1 MASNYDTDVTLGVGL
16 DTSQVKATTGNLI
29 KDLTEM
35 FKKAG
40 STDGLSNNFK
50 NLQARITELQA
61 KSADLISQLNEMDN
75 QKIPTDEYTKLQ
87 ERLEKIKDSIEQ
99 VRKQQ
104 ELLKTQGVSEDSPA
118 YKQGIEDLKEL
129 SDRYKMVEQSQK
141 ALEASGKAYTNFDS
155 EKYEQLTKDLDKV
168 NNELVRYRQR
178 LLSANEVELNS
189 EKLVSPAES
198 VVNAF
203 RRMGGAIVQSVRQG
217 SHVNFSSIVSSLRD
231 ATRRV
236 HEFHLGL
243 LRLTSRTIV
252 SGIKRIRDAISG
264 VGKSTKSS
272 NSGLAVG
279 FKMFL
284 KYGLGVRSVYM
295 LVRKLRSALVEG
307 FENLA
312 HSNEEFNVAM
322 SRIITSM
329 NWLKNSFAAAF
340 APLIQ
345 SIAPVIE
352 SLTEKLVG
360 FVRVMGQFFGALTGK
375 DVMQAEAV
383 YKDYAKS
390 LDESSK
396 SSDKLNKK
404 TKELKKTIAGF
415 DDVEILHEDKDE
427 EEEEKDYSFVPTSI
441 SPAISD
447 LANKIKEYLKGI
459 WDVVKQA
466 WSQEGAKLI
475 ASIKRA
481 LQAIKDLLGSI
492 AKTFYDVFTQGY
504 GFRWLVSV
512 FQLLQKVF
520 DIITAIATEFKR
532 AWDDGNRGYNYL
544 ASLFTMFTSINNLLR
559 DIGQSFIDAWN
570 SGAGYD
576 VVASLLELFTEIHN
590 MISAIAEA
598 FRNAWNDGGLGYN
611 LILDILN
618 LWTLINQT
626 LTDITAAFTRA
637 FQSPVAQEMIATI
650 LQLFRTILHI
660 IYSITSAFKK
670 AWNDDNRGYNYAL
683 SIFRTL
689 RNIFALLKSIGDA
702 FVNAWNG
709 EEGISICKHI
719 LNIITH
725 ISDAVGTL
733 AYSVQAG
740 WEEAKHGESIW
751 STLLEIIDDVL
762 GTIDD
767 IAKSTFDWAAGLDF
781 GPIFEAFETLLEKM
795 EPVVDTI
802 TNGLE
807 WGYNNVLLP
816 LGEWTIEKGLPAL
829 LNDFGAAL
837 DVVEAALD
845 ALWSTFKPFWDN
857 TLKPLAESIGD
868 SLLEIM
874 GDIQEKLNLLADWIS
889 NNKEAFSE
897 IAVTVAIF
905 LGAWLAAQAVSGII
919 YGIVGAAE
927 ALTAALNPL
936 ATAIFAVLV
945 LGALLI
951 KNWDEINNALGGAQ
965 MRQSAYTGVYS
976 VPGYGTTVPVPK
988 DLFGG
993 GYASGGFPNKG
1004 QIFFA
1009 RENGTPELI
1018 GKIGSQTT
1026 VANNEQIINGIKI
1039 GVEDALT
1046 SALTKLRGFG
1056 NATLDF
1062 SDSAIV
1068 QFNKL
1073 TDKLSEISQ
1082 YSLPPIAQG
1091 RVLPATEAVTS
1102 NMSSNLDEIL
1112 ETLQDNSANGVS
1124 MDELRTLLI
1133 DVARNYIS
1141 SSFYL
1146 GDEQLARH
1154 TNRGNLLLNRIYGQ
1168 T

>member
-1 MASNYDTDVTLGVGL
+1 
-16 DTSQVKATTGNLI
+16 
-29 KDLTEM
+29 
-35 FKKAG
+35 
-40 STDGLSNNFK
+40 
-50 NLQARITELQA
+50 
-61 KSADLISQLNEMDN
+61 
-75 QKIPTDEYTKLQ
+75 
-87 ERLEKIKDSIEQ
+87 
-99 VRKQQ
+99 
-104 ELLKTQGVSEDSPA
+104 
-118 YKQGIEDLKEL
+118 
-129 SDRYKMVEQSQK
+129 
-141 ALEASGKAYTNFDS
+141 
-155 EKYEQLTKDLDKV
+155 
-168 NNELVRYRQR
+168 
-178 LLSANEVELNS
+178 
-189 EKLVSPAES
+189 
-198 VVNAF
+198 
-203 RRMGGAIVQSVRQG
+203 
-217 SHVNFSSIVSSLRD
+217 
-231 ATRRV
+231 
-236 HEFHLGL
+236 
-243 LRLTSRTIV
+243 
-252 SGIKRIRDAISG
+252 
-264 VGKSTKSS
+264 
-272 NSGLAVG
+272 
-279 FKMFL
+279 MFL

-322 SRIITSM
+322 SKIVTSM

-360 FVRVMGQFFGALTGK
+360 FIRIMGQFFGALTGK

-415 DDVEILHEDKDE
+415 DDVEILHEDKDK

-441 SPAISD
+441 SPAMSD
-447 LANKIKEYLKGI
+447 LANKIKDYLKGI

-532 AWDDGNRGYNYL
+532 AWDDGNRGYNYI

-559 DIGQSFIDAWN
+559 DIGQTFIDAWN
-570 SGAGYD
+570 SGAGYA
-576 VVASLLELFTEIHN
+576 VASTLLELFTEIHY

-598 FRNAWNDGGLGYN
+598 FRNAWNDGGVGYN
-611 LILDILN
+611 LILSILN
-618 LWTLINQT
+618 LWALINQT
-626 LTDITAAFTRA
+626 LTDVTAAFTRA
-637 FQSPVAQEMIATI
+637 FQSPVGQAMLSIL
-650 LQLFRTILHI
+650 LQLLTTIINI
-660 IYSITSAFKK
+660 IYSITSAFKQ
-670 AWNDDNRGYNYAL
+670 AWNDDNRGYNYTL
-683 SIFRTL
+683 SILNALKNVFS
-689 RNIFALLKSIGDA
+689 LLKSIGDA
-702 FVNAWNG
+702 FITAWNG
-709 EEGISICKHI
+709 EVGISICMHI
-719 LNIITH
+719 LNIITN
-725 ISDAVGTL
+725 INNMVGNL
-733 AYSVQAG
+733 AHSVQAG
-740 WEEAKHGESIW
+740 WEEARHGESIW
-751 STLLEIIDDVL
+751 TTILEIIDDVL
-762 GTIDD
+762 GTVDNIVK
-767 IAKSTFDWAAGLDF
+767 ATSDWAAQLDF
-781 GPIFEAFETLLEKM
+781 GPIFGAFDTLLKKM
-795 EPVVDTI
+795 QPVVDAI
-802 TNGLE
+802 TDGLE
-807 WGYNNVLLP
+807 WGYTNVLLP
-816 LGEWTIEKGLPAL
+816 LGEWTIEEGLPAL
-829 LNDFGAAL
+829 LEMFGSAL
-837 DVVEAALD
+837 GVVKDALD
-845 ALWSTFKPFWDN
+845 ALWTVFEPFWNDV
-857 TLKPLAESIGD
+857 LKPLAES
-868 SLLEIM
+868 L
-874 GDIQEKLNLLADWIS
+874 GDILIEVMTGIKDKLDALGEWIR
-889 NNKEAFSE
+889 NNKEDFAEIVITIGAF
-897 IAVTVAIF
+897 IGGW
-905 LGAWLAAQAVSGII
+905 LGATAVAGII
-919 YGIVGAAE
+919 QSV
-927 ALTAALNPL
+927 
-936 ATAIFAVLV
+936 ATAVGILSATFNPIPMLIGAIIA
-945 LGALLI
+945 LGVLLI
-951 KNWDEINNALGGAQ
+951 KNWDEIKEAAGKLAEKVKNAFNKLKTDIKNAVSNTVEKVKNSFNTLRTNVTTAVSNLASKAVNSFNSLKTKAINAANGLASKVKGAFDKLRSSIGTIVDKIKEKAGAIKNSFDEFGAKVKDNFESIRKTASEKVDAIVQFFKDLPGKLESAVETVKNVGGKIIDWIVTGLTENVKKLTDWFEQKAREITDWFGNLFGGNQ
-965 MRQSAYTGVYS
+965 VNQTAYTGVYS
-976 VPGYGTTVPVPK
+976 VPGYGTTVPIPQ
-988 DLFGG
+988 DLFG
-993 GYASGGFPNKG
+993 YATGGFPNKG

-1009 RENGTPELI
+1009 RENGTPELV
-1018 GKIGSQTT
+1018 GKIGSNTT

-1062 SDSAIV
+1062 SDNAIV